1 MSLLKS
7 LFRKEFWKTIMYG
20 GTLYVILFIIL
31 LLGLKIYTQHGKS
44 FPVPDFKGLTQS
56 RVQEIADS
64 RGLFIEVIDSTFIP
78 YLKKG
83 SVIDQHPKPGINVK
97 ENRTIFLTINALN
110 QVKVKMPNIVGVS
123 YRQGK
128 STLEGRGLK
137 IGKLIY
143 KPDFAKNNILSQM
156 FEGKE
161 IEPGVMIEK
170 GQLVDLILGNGLGR
184 NTSKVPNLHKF
195 TYTRVVG
202 EINDA
207 FFNVGTVTYDA
218 TVKNY
223 KDTMNALVWKQRPV
237 YSNRSRSV
245 MGGKIDVWLT
255 IDHDKFIDVEI
266 NE

>member
-1 MSLLKS
+1 MGFLKIF
-7 LFRKEFWKTIMYG
+7 LRKQFWKINLYG
-20 GTLYVILFIIL
+20 IIVYFILFIFL
-31 LLGLKIYTQHGKS
+31 LLGLNVYTHHGKS
-44 FPVPDFKGLTQS
+44 FPVPDFKGLTPD

-64 RGLFIEVIDSTFIP
+64 RGLFVEIMDSTFIP

-97 ENRTIFLTINALN
+97 EKRTIFLTVNALN

-143 KPDFAKNNILSQM
+143 RPDFAKNNILNQM
-156 FEGKE
+156 FNGKE
-161 IEPGVMIEK
+161 ISPGTMIEK
-170 GQLVDLILGNGLGR
+170 GQFVDLTLGNGLGR
-184 NTSKVPNLHKF
+184 TTSKIPNLHKF
-195 TYTRVVG
+195 SYNRVIS

-207 FFNVGTVTYDA
+207 YFNVGIITYDA
-218 TVKNY
+218 TVKTYN
-223 KDTMNALVWKQRPV
+223 DTMNALVWKQRPV
-237 YSNRSRSV
+237 YSDNSRSV

-255 IDHDKFIDVEI
+255 LDQGKFIEFE
-266 NE
+266 N